1 MIKKNKLKYSELL
14 KKSMKIII
22 MIKFSY
28 IKKIKLSDYK
38 IENIFVYKIYKIK
51 ELKNY
56 LELIILE

>member
-1 MIKKNKLKYSELL
+1 
-14 KKSMKIII
+14 